1 MAEQE
6 NATPAVGSDEYN
18 EQMVNKY
25 RTQEADG
32 DTGEELIPIAGMPE
46 GGFDKFYDDKTGNY
60 SWENHAKELAY
71 RLDSTTKPES
81 ETPKTPETPETAETE
96 QVRTIYES
104 AGLKREDL
112 ESAYQTDGDFTEAQY
127 SALEKVGIP
136 RDLVTQYVDNMG
148 YRQESQTKEAL
159 EYAGGEDE
167 WNSLSRWAADNI
179 PEEEVHEYNS
189 LLASPNWRI
198 GIDAMKVR
206 MGATAPNRNEPR
218 LLSGEQRAGNTF
230 GYRTKSEMMSDM
242 KNPKYSTDAAFRQ
255 DVMRKMQSATWDLD
269 GQ

>member
-6 NATPAVGSDEYN
+6 QATPAVGSEEYN
-18 EQMVNKY
+18 EQMVSKY
-25 RTQEADG
+25 RTQEESG
-32 DTGEELIPIAGMPE
+32 ETGEELVPIIEKPE
-46 GGFDKFYDDKTGNY
+46 GGFDKFYDSKTGNY

-71 RLDSTTKPES
+71 RLEQNAKPES
-81 ETPKTPETPETAETE
+81 ETPETPKENESVESE
-96 QVRTIYES
+96 QVKSIYES

-112 ESAYQTDGDFTEAQY
+112 ESAYQAEGDFTEDQY

-136 RDLVTQYVDNMG
+136 RELVTQYVDNMG
-148 YRQESQTKEAL
+148 YRQEAQTKEAL
-159 EYAGGEDE
+159 EYAGGEDD
-167 WNSLSRWAADNI
+167 WNALSKWAADNI
-179 PEEEVHEYNS
+179 PEEEVKEYNT

-218 LLSGEQRAGNTF
+218 LLSGEQRAGSTF
-230 GYRTKSEMMSDM
+230 GYRTKQDMMNDM
-242 KNPKYSTDAAFRQ
+242 KSPEYSKSAAFRQ
-255 DVMRKMQSATWDLD
+255 DVMRKMQTATWDLD